1 MKNLQERLLA
11 VVVAAVGLMLAGFF
25 VTSWVQGQFAT
36 RRQRISQLEKEIR
49 DFKRQVLAGQLAAK
63 KLAEY
68 EARSLPSNPEIART
82 RYQQWL
88 VNVMESAGL
97 IEPDISFQRAQV
109 EKNLFVKQSFTVE
122 AAGTLPQIVEMLYA
136 FYSVDWLHQIID
148 LKLRPVKD
156 SKLLNL
162 TMQVEAL
169 SLMKAKNTDKL
180 DIRPSQRLA
189 LQNREAYYDQIVGRN
204 PFGPRNN
211 PPALAVRGLPEV
223 FLGREVELTI
233 QATDPDP
240 LDRVYLQLTHSAAP
254 DAELDPATGKFR
266 WRPKAVGTYEFV
278 VEGIDDG
285 FPTQISPPQKIVVQ
299 VKEQPPPRPTEPPAF
314 DFAKFT
320 QLTALIEVDGRSE
333 VWLHVRPLGQIVVLR
348 EGDQFSI
355 GSVKGTVSEIGEYD
369 FCFDFEGK
377 RRRLSKGELLDQ
389 AKVIG
394 EIPQIASP
402 AQPSMPVEAEVPRQP
417 PDKAG

>member
-1 MKNLQERLLA
+1 MKSMQERLFA
-11 VVVAAVGLMLAGFF
+11 VIVAAVGLLLLAFF
-25 VTSWVQGQFAT
+25 VTGWVNNQFAT
-36 RRQRISQLEKEIR
+36 RRQRIAQLEKEIR

-63 KLAEY
+63 KLSEY
-68 EARSLPSNPEIART
+68 EARSLPANPEVART

-88 VNVMESAGL
+88 VNVMETAGL

-109 EKNLFVKQSFTVE
+109 EKNLFVKQSFLVE
-122 AAGTLPQIVEMLYA
+122 GAGTLPQIVEMLYA
-136 FYSVDWLHQIID
+136 FYGVDWLHQITD

-162 TMQVEAL
+162 TMQVETL
-169 SLMKAKNTDKL
+169 SLTKARQTDKL
-180 DIRPSQRLA
+180 EARPSHRLQLA
-189 LQNREAYYDQIVGRN
+189 SREAYYDVIVGRN

-211 PPALAVRGLPEV
+211 PPTLAVSGLPEV
-223 FLGREVELTI
+223 FLGREVDLTI
-233 QATDPDP
+233 KATDPDP
-240 LDRVYLQLTHSAAP
+240 LDRVYLQLVQSPAP
-254 DAELDPATGKFR
+254 DAELDPHTGKFR
-266 WRPKAVGTYEFV
+266 WRPKAPGTYEFV

-285 FPTQISPPQKIVVQ
+285 FPAQVSPPQKIVVQ

-320 QLTALIEVDGRSE
+320 QLTALIEVDGRPE
-333 VWLHVRPLGQIVVLR
+333 VWLHVRPLGQMVVLR
-348 EGDQFSI
+348 EGDQFAI

-394 EIPQIASP
+394 EIPPIATPSQ
-402 AQPSMPVEAEVPRQP
+402 ASMPVEVELPPQP
-417 PDKAG
+417 PEKAG

>member
-1 MKNLQERLLA
+1 
-11 VVVAAVGLMLAGFF
+11 
-25 VTSWVQGQFAT
+25 
-36 RRQRISQLEKEIR
+36 
-49 DFKRQVLAGQLAAK
+49 
-63 KLAEY
+63 
-68 EARSLPSNPEIART
+68 
-82 RYQQWL
+82 
-88 VNVMESAGL
+88 
-97 IEPDISFQRAQV
+97 
-109 EKNLFVKQSFTVE
+109 VKQSFTVE
-122 AAGTLPQIVEMLYA
+122 ADGTLPQIVEMLYA

-156 SKLLNL
+156 SKLMKL
-162 TMQVEAL
+162 TMQVETL
-169 SLMKAKNTDKL
+169 SLTKAKNQDTL
-180 DIRPSQRLA
+180 EVRPSQRLA
-189 LQNREAYYDQIVGRN
+189 LGSREAYYDLIVGRN

-211 PPALAVRGLPEV
+211 PPTLAVSGLPEV

-233 QATDPDP
+233 KATDPDP
-240 LDRVYLQLTHSAAP
+240 LDRVYLQLTQSPAP

-285 FPTQISPPQKIVVQ
+285 FPAQVSPPQKIVVQ
-299 VKEQPPPRPTEPPAF
+299 VKEQPPPRPTEPPPF

-320 QLTALIEVDGRSE
+320 QLTALIEVDGQSE
-333 VWLHVRPLGQIVVLR
+333 VWLHIRPLGQIVVLR
-348 EGDQFSI
+348 QGDQFSI

-377 RRRLSKGELLDQ
+377 RRRLAKGELLDQ